1 MIIDL
6 KARDSIFQTEGQFEV
21 KSIGIDTS
29 NINKAIFMLTHKLY
43 SNPLESFLREIV
55 SNGWDSH
62 VVANKKDE
70 PVVITIEPNTD
81 GSIDINREP
90 IKLFQDS
97 KSFNISIRDYG
108 TGMAPEDFDQY
119 YMSLL
124 ATTKDTSDELIGGYG
139 IGRFTAITVSSNA
152 LINNYYNGKLYSF
165 LLAKEGVEIKILK
178 LAETDTDEVNGMQ
191 VTVLNVETDLQKIF
205 HGIHKLRFFPNLVIN
220 VPEDYDIFIK
230 KFNDRKITD
239 LGNGMKTCSLTGK
252 ESKFKYSLIRNHI
265 EYLVDDNAGSTTI
278 SYCARMNYISFEV
291 DHKVISV
298 TPNREELQFVNSTL
312 EALFAENETKY
323 AEHLHKHITKL
334 AEATVNP
341 IKDSKDAEFLSIAN
355 FTAFQKTKTQS
366 NTLSDGTCVNDSLR
380 TVFNSLLDSFYFDSD
395 YSFASEALNSTAKW
409 IVDFNNRTTNR
420 NIRGFYVDFCSI
432 YNFNLTEAVV
442 TESQVKVQEREWSS
456 LNKPINL
463 LLSPIRFHPTDY
475 RLLLNSSID
484 NKNTELKRK
493 LRSYVRC
500 SDSKTVYF
508 ICINS
513 RELSK
518 IKIALRNEFRR
529 FCGNSKAAVQ
539 IFDSLLNQLWK
550 EITDIIISEDNLIMD
565 LSSIIGNSSV
575 EPVQGQKIHYDIG
588 DGRWEAELV
597 ENFAQRSG
605 PIYYVDAKE
614 VGADATTS
622 LRPAFL
628 QMKTLF
634 QKHKNKFGIPDR
646 QQITFIIFKSTKN
659 QKDITTGEFGH
670 KFKPISEFFNQHKIT
685 LNILNTIAT
694 RYSNTYR
701 TDVEYR
707 YSDFVKN
714 HFPYL
719 DWSIFIWYNKQLYKY
734 DILTNNKNQW
744 SNVLSVFKFIEKL
757 GFSFREDPRIV
768 NVENL
773 IESFESAYQTDQK
786 IMMDIPGS
794 TTLRVLMDVIKTLP
808 IRITSYRYK
817 QLKEDDEKS
826 IEDLIQ
832 CLT

>member
-70 PVVITIEPNTD
+70 PVVITIEPNID

-205 HGIHKLRFFPNLVIN
+205 YGIHKLRFFPNLVIN
-220 VPEDYDIFIK
+220 VPEYYDIFIEN
-230 KFNDRKITD
+230 FNNRKITD
-239 LGNGMKTCSLTGK
+239 LGNGMKTCSSTGK
-252 ESKFKYSLIRNHI
+252 EFKYLHSVIRNHI
-265 EYLVDDNAGSTTI
+265 EYLVRHASATI
-278 SYCARMNYISFEV
+278 HCADLNKVSFEI
-291 DHKVISV
+291 DHKLIPV

-312 EALFAENETKY
+312 EELLTENETKY

-334 AEATVNP
+334 AEATVNL
-341 IKDSKDAEFLSIAN
+341 IKDSKDAKFLSIAN
-355 FTAFQKTKTQS
+355 FTAFQKTKAQS

-409 IVDFNNRTTNR
+409 IIDFNNRTTNR

-463 LLSPIRFHPTDY
+463 LLSPIRSHPTDY
-475 RLLLNSSID
+475 KILLNSSID

-500 SDSKTVYF
+500 SDRETVYF

-550 EITDIIISEDNLIMD
+550 EITDIIMSEDRLIMN
-565 LSSIIGNSSV
+565 LSSILGNPSV
-575 EPVQGQKIHYDIG
+575 EPVQGQKIYYDIG
-588 DGRWEAELV
+588 AGRWEAELV
-597 ENFAQRSG
+597 KNFAQRSG

-628 QMKTLF
+628 QMKILF
-634 QKHKNKFGIPDR
+634 QKHKNIFGIPDR

-701 TDVEYR
+701 TDVEYH

-719 DWSIFIWYNKQLYKY
+719 DWSIFIWYNKQLCKY
-734 DILTNNKNQW
+734 DTLTNNKKQQGD
-744 SNVLSVFKFIEKL
+744 VLSVFKFIEKL
-757 GFSFREDPRIV
+757 GFSFKEDPRIV

-817 QLKEDDEKS
+817 QLKKDDEKS
-826 IEDLIQ
+826 IEDLIK

>member
-21 KSIGIDTS
+21 KSVGIDTS

-70 PVVITIEPNTD
+70 PVVITIEPNID

-265 EYLVDDNAGSTTI
+265 EYLVDDNADSTTI

-291 DHKVISV
+291 DYKIISV

-312 EALFAENETKY
+312 EALFAENGTKY
-323 AEHLHKHITKL
+323 TEYLHKHITKL
-334 AEATVNP
+334 AEATVNL

-355 FTAFQKTKTQS
+355 FTAFQKTKAQS

-409 IVDFNNRTTNR
+409 IVNFNNRTTNR
-420 NIRGFYVDFCSI
+420 NIRGFHVDFCSI
-432 YNFNLTEAVV
+432 YNFNLTEVVV

-463 LLSPIRFHPTDY
+463 LLSPIRSYPTDY

-518 IKIALRNEFRR
+518 IKIALRNEFRK

-588 DGRWEAELV
+588 DGRWETELV

-622 LRPAFL
+622 LRPKFL

-634 QKHKNKFGIPDR
+634 QKHKNVFGIPDR
-646 QQITFIIFKSTKN
+646 QLITFIIFKSTKN

-670 KFKPISEFFNQHKIT
+670 KFKPISEFFNAHKIT
-685 LNILNTIAT
+685 LNMLDTISK
-694 RYSNTYR
+694 RYPNTYR
-701 TDVEYR
+701 VDVGYYLNFAR
-707 YSDFVKN
+707 DS
-714 HFPYL
+714 FPYL
-719 DWSIFIWYNKQLYKY
+719 DAGIFVWYNKQLAKY
-734 DILTNNKNQW
+734 DTITNEKRQR
-744 SNVLSVFKFIEKL
+744 STIQSIFKFIENL
-757 GFSFREDPRIV
+757 GFEFKEDSRIV

-773 IESFESAYQTDQK
+773 MESLESAYQTDQK

-794 TTLRVLMDVIKTLP
+794 TTLKVLMDVIKTLP

>member
-81 GSIDINREP
+81 GSIDINRDP
-90 IKLFQDS
+90 IELFQAS

-265 EYLVDDNAGSTTI
+265 EYLVDDIAGSTTI

-291 DHKVISV
+291 DYKIISV
-298 TPNREELQFVNSTL
+298 TPNREELQFVDSTL
-312 EALFAENETKY
+312 EALFAENGTKY
-323 AEHLHKHITKL
+323 TEYLHKHITKL
-334 AEATVNP
+334 AEATVNL

-409 IVDFNNRTTNR
+409 IVDFNDRTTNK
-420 NIRGFYVDFCSI
+420 NIRGFHVDSCSI

-442 TESQVKVQEREWSS
+442 TESQVKVQEREWNS
-456 LNKPINL
+456 LNRPINL
-463 LLSPIRFHPTDY
+463 LLSPIRSHPTDY

-550 EITDIIISEDNLIMD
+550 EITDMIISKDNLIMD
-565 LSSIIGNSSV
+565 LSSILGNSSV

-614 VGADATTS
+614 VSSDATIA
-622 LRPAFL
+622 LRPKFL
-628 QMKTLF
+628 AMKTLL
-634 QKHKNKFGIPDR
+634 QKHKNVFGIPDR
-646 QQITFIIFKSTKN
+646 QEITFIIFKSVKN

-670 KFKPISEFFNQHKIT
+670 KFKPISEFFDKHKIIF
-685 LNILNTIAT
+685 NILNTIST
-694 RYSNTYR
+694 RYSNTYNI
-701 TDVEYR
+701 DIEY
-707 YSDFVKN
+707 YSDFVRGS
-714 HFPYL
+714 FPYL
-719 DWSIFIWYNKQLYKY
+719 DWDVFTWYRKQLSKY
-734 DILTNNKNQW
+734 HILTDGRRNASAVGRVFRFMKN
-744 SNVLSVFKFIEKL
+744 L
-757 GFSFREDPRIV
+757 GFEFKEDPRIV

-794 TTLRVLMDVIKTLP
+794 TTLRVLMDVVKTLP

-817 QLKEDDEKS
+817 QLKKDDEKS

>member
-81 GSIDINREP
+81 GSIDINQDP

-139 IGRFTAITVSSNA
+139 VGRFTSITVSSNA

-265 EYLVDDNAGSTTI
+265 EYLVDDNTGSATI

-291 DHKVISV
+291 DHKVMSV

-334 AEATVNP
+334 AEAIVNL

-355 FTAFQKTKTQS
+355 FTAFQKTKAQS
-366 NTLSDGTCVNDSLR
+366 NTLSDGTCVNDSFR
-380 TVFNSLLDSFYFDSD
+380 IAFNSLLDSFYFDSD
-395 YSFASEALNSTAKW
+395 YPFNSKTLEDIAKW
-409 IVDFNNRTTNR
+409 IVDFNDRTANK
-420 NIRGFYVDFCSI
+420 NIRGFHTDFSSI
-432 YNFNLTEAVV
+432 YNFNLTEAIV
-442 TESQVKVQEREWSS
+442 TESQVKLQEREWNS
-456 LNKPINL
+456 LNRPINL
-463 LLSPIRFHPTDY
+463 LLSPIRSHPTDY
-475 RLLLNSSID
+475 RILLNSSID

-500 SDSKTVYF
+500 SDSKTVSF

-550 EITDIIISEDNLIMD
+550 EITDIIISEDRLIMN
-565 LSSIIGNSSV
+565 LSSILGNFSV

-588 DGRWEAELV
+588 NGKWETELV

-628 QMKTLF
+628 AMKTLF
-634 QKHKNKFGIPDR
+634 QQHKNVFGIPDR
-646 QQITFIIFKSTKN
+646 QQITFIIFKSVKN

-670 KFKPISEFFNQHKIT
+670 KFKPISEFFDKHKIIF
-685 LNILNTIAT
+685 NILNTIST

-701 TDVEYR
+701 TDVAYH
-707 YSDFVKN
+707 YSVFVKN

-734 DILTNNKNQW
+734 DILTNNKNPRRH
-744 SNVLSVFKFIEKL
+744 VLDVFKFIEKL
-757 GFSFREDPRIV
+757 GFSFKEDPRIV

>member
-70 PVVITIEPNTD
+70 PVVITIEPNVD
-81 GSIDINREP
+81 GSIDIDADP
-90 IKLFQDS
+90 IELFQDS
-97 KSFNISIRDYG
+97 KFYNISIRDYG

-230 KFNDRKITD
+230 KFNDRKIVD

-252 ESKFKYSLIRNHI
+252 EFKFKYSLIRNHI
-265 EYLVDDNAGSTTI
+265 EYLVDDNSGSSTI
-278 SYCARMNYISFEV
+278 SYCARMNYMSFEV
-291 DHKVISV
+291 DHRTVSV

-312 EALFAENETKY
+312 EALFAENEVKY
-323 AEHLHKHITKL
+323 AEYLHRHIEKL
-334 AEATVNP
+334 AESTVNM
-341 IKDSKDAEFLSIAN
+341 IKDSKNSEFLSIAN
-355 FTAFQKTKTQS
+355 FTAFQKTKAQS
-366 NTLSDGTCVNDSLR
+366 NTLSDGTYVNDSFR
-380 TVFNSLLDSFYFDSD
+380 IAFNSLLDSYYFDSD
-395 YSFASEALNSTAKW
+395 YSPSEMLNDITDW
-409 IVDFNNRTTNR
+409 IISFNDRSTNR
-420 NIRGFYVDFCSI
+420 NIRGFRRVGDYH
-432 YNFNLTEAVV
+432 NPTFNLTEAIVS
-442 TESQVKVQEREWSS
+442 ESQVKVQEGDWKS
-456 LNKPINL
+456 LNRTLNL
-463 LLSPIRFHPTDY
+463 LLSATRPYSSYTI
-475 RLLLNSSID
+475 LLNDSID
-484 NKNTELKRK
+484 SKNVELKRK
-493 LRSYVRC
+493 LRDYVRR
-500 SDSKTVYF
+500 SSGKIVNF
-508 ICINS
+508 ICISS
-513 RELSK
+513 RELAKVK
-518 IKIALRNEFRR
+518 IVLRNDLRR
-529 FCGNSKAAVQ
+529 LCGNSKAAVQ

-550 EITDIIISEDNLIMD
+550 EMTDIIISEDNLIMD
-565 LSSIIGNSSV
+565 LSSILGNSSTR
-575 EPVQGQKIHYDIG
+575 PVQGQKIHYDIG
-588 DGRWEAELV
+588 AGRWETELV
-597 ENFAQRSG
+597 ENFARRRSG
-605 PIYYVDAKE
+605 PTYYVDAKE

-622 LRPAFL
+622 LRPEFL

-634 QKHKNKFGIPDR
+634 QKHKNVFGIPDR
-646 QQITFIIFKSTKN
+646 QEITFIIFKSSKN
-659 QKDITTGEFGH
+659 QKDITTGEFGC
-670 KFKPISEFFNQHKIT
+670 KFKPISEFFDKHKIIF
-685 LNILNTIAT
+685 NILNTISS

-701 TDVEYR
+701 NDVGLSLNFIKE
-707 YSDFVKN
+707 S
-714 HFPYL
+714 FPYL
-719 DWSIFIWYNKQLYKY
+719 DWNVFTWYNKQLSRYHT
-734 DILTNNKNQW
+734 LTNEQRNM
-744 SNVLSVFKFIEKL
+744 SMVESVFRFMKKL
-757 GFSFREDPRIV
+757 GFEFKEDSRIV

-773 IESFESAYQTDQK
+773 IESFESAYQIDQK
-786 IMMDIPGS
+786 IKDLPDSI
-794 TTLRVLMDVIKTLP
+794 TLRVLMDTLETLP

-817 QLKEDDEKS
+817 RLKQADEKAV
-826 IEDLIQ
+826 ENLIKY
-832 CLT
+832 LT

>member
-291 DHKVISV
+291 DYKIISV

-323 AEHLHKHITKL
+323 TEYLHKHITKL
-334 AEATVNP
+334 AEATVNL
-341 IKDSKDAEFLSIAN
+341 IKDLKDAEFLSIAN

-380 TVFNSLLDSFYFDSD
+380 TAFNSLLDYFYFDSD

-420 NIRGFYVDFCSI
+420 NIRDFYVDFCSI

-456 LNKPINL
+456 INKPINL
-463 LLSPIRFHPTDY
+463 LLSLIRSHPTDY

-550 EITDIIISEDNLIMD
+550 KITDIIISEDNLIMD

-628 QMKTLF
+628 EMKTLF
-634 QKHKNKFGIPDR
+634 QKHKNVFGIPDR
-646 QQITFIIFKSTKN
+646 QLITFIIFKSTKN

-670 KFKPISEFFNQHKIT
+670 KFKPISEFFDKHKII
-685 LNILNTIAT
+685 LNILNTIFT
-694 RYSNTYR
+694 RYRNTYNI
-701 TDVEYR
+701 DIGY
-707 YSDFVKN
+707 YSDFVRGS
-714 HFPYL
+714 FPYL
-719 DWSIFIWYNKQLYKY
+719 DWDVFTWYRKQLSKY
-734 DILTNNKNQW
+734 HILTDGKRNA
-744 SNVLSVFKFIEKL
+744 SMVGSVFRFMKNL
-757 GFSFREDPRIV
+757 GFEFKEDPRIV

-773 IESFESAYQTDQK
+773 IESFESAYQIDQK
-786 IMMDIPGS
+786 IKDLPDSI
-794 TTLRVLMDVIKTLP
+794 TLRVLMDTLKTLP

-817 QLKEDDEKS
+817 RLKQADEKAV
-826 IEDLIQ
+826 ENLIKY
-832 CLT
+832 LT

>member
-70 PVVITIEPNTD
+70 PVVITIEPNID

-291 DHKVISV
+291 DYKIISV
-298 TPNREELQFVNSTL
+298 TPNREELQFVDSTL

-323 AEHLHKHITKL
+323 TEYLHKHITKL
-334 AEATVNP
+334 AEATVNL

-380 TVFNSLLDSFYFDSD
+380 TAFNSLLDSFYFDSD

-420 NIRGFYVDFCSI
+420 NIRGFYVDFRSI
-432 YNFNLTEAVV
+432 YNFNLTKAVV

-463 LLSPIRFHPTDY
+463 LLSPIRSHPTDY

-622 LRPAFL
+622 LRPEFL

-634 QKHKNKFGIPDR
+634 QKHKNVFGIPDR
-646 QQITFIIFKSTKN
+646 QEITFIIFKSSKN
-659 QKDITTGEFGH
+659 QKDITTGEFGC
-670 KFKPISEFFNQHKIT
+670 KFKPISEFFDKHKIIF
-685 LNILNTIAT
+685 NILNTISS

-701 TDVEYR
+701 NDVGLSLNFIKE
-707 YSDFVKN
+707 S
-714 HFPYL
+714 FPYL
-719 DWSIFIWYNKQLYKY
+719 DWNVFTWYNKQLSRYHT
-734 DILTNNKNQW
+734 LTNEQRNM
-744 SNVLSVFKFIEKL
+744 SMVESVFRFMKKL
-757 GFSFREDPRIV
+757 GFEFKEDSRIV

-773 IESFESAYQTDQK
+773 IESFESAYQIDQK
-786 IMMDIPGS
+786 IKDLPDSI
-794 TTLRVLMDVIKTLP
+794 TLRVLMDTLETLP

-817 QLKEDDEKS
+817 RLKQADEKAV
-826 IEDLIQ
+826 ENLIKY
-832 CLT
+832 LT

>member
-62 VVANKKDE
+62 IVANKKDE

-81 GSIDINREP
+81 GSVDIEKDP
-90 IKLFQDS
+90 AELFRHS

-178 LAETDTDEVNGMQ
+178 LAETSTDEVNGMQ
-191 VTVLNVETDLQKIF
+191 VTVLNVEANLHRIF
-205 HGIHKLRFFPNLVIN
+205 TGIHKLRFFPNLVIN

-239 LGNGMKTCSLTGK
+239 IGNGMKTCSLTGK

-265 EYLVDDNAGSTTI
+265 EYLVDDNSNSSTI

-291 DHKVISV
+291 DHRIVSV
-298 TPNREELQFVNSTL
+298 TPNREELQFGSSTL
-312 EALFAENETKY
+312 ESLFAENEVKY
-323 AEHLHKHITKL
+323 AEYLHKHIEKL
-334 AEATVNP
+334 AEATVNL
-341 IKDSKDAEFLSIAN
+341 IKDSEETEFLSVKN
-355 FTAFQKTKTQS
+355 FVAFQKTKAQS
-366 NTLSDGTCVNDSLR
+366 NTLSDGTCVIDSFK
-380 TVFNSLLDSFYFDSD
+380 TAFNSLLDSFYFDSD
-395 YSFASEALNSTAKW
+395 YSPSKMLNDITDW
-409 IVDFNNRTTNR
+409 IIKFSDRKTSND
-420 NIRGFYVDFCSI
+420 IRSFCSI
-432 YNFNLTEAVV
+432 NSSLIYDFNLTQAVV
-442 TESQVKVQEREWSS
+442 SESQVKVQEAGKNS
-456 LNKPINL
+456 LRSTLNL
-463 LLSPIRFHPTDY
+463 FLDATRSYSNYAIAI
-475 RLLLNSSID
+475 LLNDFID
-484 NKNTELKRK
+484 SKNAELKRK
-493 LRSYVRC
+493 LRDYVRY
-500 SDSKTVYF
+500 SGDKSINF

-513 RELSK
+513 KELLRVK
-518 IKIALRNEFRR
+518 LALRETLREY
-529 FCGNSKAAVQ
+529 CGDSKVAVQ
-539 IFDSLLNQLWK
+539 IFDSLLNRLWK
-550 EITDIIISEDNLIMD
+550 EIADMIMSENNLIMN
-565 LSSIIGNSSV
+565 LSDILGNSSIK
-575 EPVQGQKIHYDIG
+575 PIQDQKIHYDIG
-588 DGRWEAELV
+588 DGRWETEPI
-597 ENFAQRSG
+597 ENFARRSG

-614 VGADATTS
+614 VDANATTD
-622 LRPAFL
+622 LRPKFL

-634 QKHKNKFGIPDR
+634 QTYKNVFGIPDR
-646 QQITFIIFKSTKN
+646 QQITFIIFKSAKN

-685 LNILNTIAT
+685 LNILNTVITKYSDT
-694 RYSNTYR
+694 RKF
-701 TDVEYR
+701 DVVY
-707 YSDFVKN
+707 YSDFVRK

-719 DWSIFIWYNKQLYKY
+719 DWNVFIWYSKQLHKR
-734 DILTNNKNQW
+734 DTLANDKIRQ
-744 SNVLSVFKFIEKL
+744 SNVLATFKFIKKL
-757 GFSFREDPRIV
+757 GFEFKEDPRIV

-773 IESFESAYQTDQK
+773 MESFESVYQTDQK
-786 IMMDIPGS
+786 IMMDILGS

-817 QLKEDDEKS
+817 GLKEADEKS
-826 IEDLIQ
+826 IENLIK

>member
-81 GSIDINREP
+81 GSIDINQDP

-139 IGRFTAITVSSNA
+139 VGRFTSITVSSNA

-252 ESKFKYSLIRNHI
+252 EYKFKYSLIRNHI
-265 EYLVDDNAGSTTI
+265 EYLVDDNTDSATI

-291 DHKVISV
+291 DHKVMSV

-323 AEHLHKHITKL
+323 AEHLHKRITKL
-334 AEATVNP
+334 AEATVNL

-355 FTAFQKTKTQS
+355 FTAFQKTKAQS
-366 NTLSDGTCVNDSLR
+366 NTLSDGTCVNDSFR
-380 TVFNSLLDSFYFDSD
+380 IAFNSLLDSFYFDSD
-395 YSFASEALNSTAKW
+395 YPFNSKTLEDIAKW
-409 IVDFNNRTTNR
+409 IVDFNDRTANK
-420 NIRGFYVDFCSI
+420 NIRGFHTDFSSI
-432 YNFNLTEAVV
+432 YNFNLTEAIV
-442 TESQVKVQEREWSS
+442 TESQVKLQERDWSS
-456 LNKPINL
+456 LSKTLNL
-463 LLSPIRFHPTDY
+463 LLNATRSYSNYTI
-475 RLLLNSSID
+475 LLNDSVDS
-484 NKNTELKRK
+484 KNVELKRK
-493 LRSYVRC
+493 LRDYVRC
-500 SDSKTVYF
+500 SDDKSINF

-513 RELSK
+513 RELLK
-518 IKIALRNEFRR
+518 VKLALRETLRR
-529 FCGNSKAAVQ
+529 SCGNSKAAVQ

-550 EITDIIISEDNLIMD
+550 EITDIIISEDRLIMN
-565 LSSIIGNSSV
+565 LSSILGNFSV

-588 DGRWEAELV
+588 NGKWETELV

-628 QMKTLF
+628 EMKTLF
-634 QKHKNKFGIPDR
+634 QQHKNVFGIPGR
-646 QQITFIIFKSTKN
+646 QQITFIIFKSVKN

-670 KFKPISEFFNQHKIT
+670 KFKPISEFFDKHKIIF
-685 LNILNTIAT
+685 NILNTIST

-701 TDVEYR
+701 TDVAYH
-707 YSDFVKN
+707 YSVFVKN

-734 DILTNNKNQW
+734 DILTNNKNQR

>member
-21 KSIGIDTS
+21 KSVGIDTS

-70 PVVITIEPNTD
+70 PVVITIEPNID

-191 VTVLNVETDLQKIF
+191 VTVLNVETGLQKIF

-291 DHKVISV
+291 DYKIISV
-298 TPNREELQFVNSTL
+298 TPNREELQFVDSTL
-312 EALFAENETKY
+312 EALFAENGTKY
-323 AEHLHKHITKL
+323 TEYLHKHITKL
-334 AEATVNP
+334 AEATVNL

-355 FTAFQKTKTQS
+355 FTAFQKTKAQS

-395 YSFASEALNSTAKW
+395 YSFASDALNSTAKW

-463 LLSPIRFHPTDY
+463 LLSPIRSYPTDY

-518 IKIALRNEFRR
+518 IKIALRNEFRK

-605 PIYYVDAKE
+605 PIYYIDAKE
-614 VGADATTS
+614 VDSSANIA
-622 LRPAFL
+622 LRPKFL
-628 QMKTLF
+628 AMKTLF
-634 QKHKNKFGIPDR
+634 QQHKNVFGIPDR
-646 QQITFIIFKSTKN
+646 HQITFIIFKTVKN
-659 QKDITTGEFGH
+659 QKDITTGEFGQ
-670 KFKPISEFFNQHKIT
+670 KFKPISEFFDQHKIT
-685 LNILNTIAT
+685 LSVLNTIII

-701 TDVEYR
+701 VDVGY
-707 YSDFVKN
+707 YSDFVKK

-734 DILTNNKNQW
+734 DTLTNDKRQK
-744 SNVLSVFKFIEKL
+744 SDVLSIFKFIEKL
-757 GFSFREDPRIV
+757 GFSFKEDPRIV

>member
-178 LAETDTDEVNGMQ
+178 LAETETDEVNGMQ
-191 VTVLNVETDLQKIF
+191 VTVLNVETNLQKIF

-291 DHKVISV
+291 DYKIISV
-298 TPNREELQFVNSTL
+298 TPNREELQFVDSTL
-312 EALFAENETKY
+312 EALFAENGTKY
-323 AEHLHKHITKL
+323 TEYLHKHITKL
-334 AEATVNP
+334 AEATVNL
-341 IKDSKDAEFLSIAN
+341 IKDSKDAKFLSIAN
-355 FTAFQKTKTQS
+355 FTAFQKTKAQS

-380 TVFNSLLDSFYFDSD
+380 TVFNSLLDSFYFDSN
-395 YSFASEALNSTAKW
+395 YSFDSETLNDIAKW

-463 LLSPIRFHPTDY
+463 LLSPIRSYPTYY

-622 LRPAFL
+622 LRPEFL

-634 QKHKNKFGIPDR
+634 QKHKNVFGIPDR

-694 RYSNTYR
+694 RYSNTHR

-734 DILTNNKNQW
+734 DILTNNKYQP

-757 GFSFREDPRIV
+757 GFSFKEDPRIV

-817 QLKEDDEKS
+817 QLKENDEKS

>member
-62 VVANKKDE
+62 VVADKKDE

-81 GSIDINREP
+81 GSIDIDREP
-90 IKLFQDS
+90 TKLFQDS

-108 TGMAPEDFDQY
+108 TGMTPEDFDQY

-191 VTVLNVETDLQKIF
+191 VTVLNVETALQKIF

-220 VPEDYDIFIK
+220 VSEDYDIFIK
-230 KFNDRKITD
+230 RFNNRKIVD
-239 LGNGMKTCSLTGK
+239 LGNGMKRCSLTGK

-265 EYLVDDNAGSTTI
+265 EYLVDDNSDSSTI

-291 DHKVISV
+291 DHRIVSV
-298 TPNREELQFVNSTL
+298 TPNREELQFVSSTL
-312 EALFAENETKY
+312 ESLFAENEVKY
-323 AEHLHKHITKL
+323 AEYLHKHIEKL
-334 AEATVNP
+334 AEATVNL
-341 IKDSKDAEFLSIAN
+341 IKDSGETEFLSVKN
-355 FTAFQKTKTQS
+355 FVAFQKTKAQS
-366 NTLSDGTCVNDSLR
+366 NTLSDGTCVTDSLKA
-380 TVFNSLLDSFYFDSD
+380 TFNSLLDSFYFDSD
-395 YSFASEALNSTAKW
+395 YSTSEMLNDITDWIIKFNDRRTNNDIRSFYSLNSS
-409 IVDFNNRTTNR
+409 
-420 NIRGFYVDFCSI
+420 SI

-442 TESQVKVQEREWSS
+442 SESQVKVQEGGKNSLSS
-456 LNKPINL
+456 TLNLFLDVTRSYSNYTI
-463 LLSPIRFHPTDY
+463 
-475 RLLLNSSID
+475 LLNDFID
-484 NKNTELKRK
+484 SQNVELKRK
-493 LRSYVRC
+493 LRDYVRY
-500 SDSKTVYF
+500 SDDKRINF

-513 RELSK
+513 KELLK
-518 IKIALRNEFRR
+518 VKLALRETLREY
-529 FCGNSKAAVQ
+529 CGDSKAAVQ
-539 IFDSLLNQLWK
+539 IFDSMLNQLWK
-550 EITDIIISEDNLIMD
+550 EIADILMSGDRLMMS
-565 LSSIIGNSSV
+565 LSDILGNSSIK
-575 EPVQGQKIHYDIG
+575 PIQGQKIHYDIG
-588 DGRWEAELV
+588 DGRWETKPI
-597 ENFAQRSG
+597 ENFARRSG

-614 VGADATTS
+614 VDANATTD
-622 LRPAFL
+622 LRPKFL

-634 QKHKNKFGIPDR
+634 QVYKNVFGIPDR
-646 QQITFIIFKSTKN
+646 QQITFIIFKSAKN

-685 LNILNTIAT
+685 LNILNTVIT
-694 RYSNTYR
+694 KYSNTSKF
-701 TDVEYR
+701 DVVY
-707 YSDFVKN
+707 YSDFVRK

-719 DWSIFIWYNKQLYKY
+719 DWNVFIWYSKQLHKR
-734 DILTNNKNQW
+734 DTLANDKKQQ
-744 SNVLSVFKFIEKL
+744 SNVLGTFKFIKKL
-757 GFSFREDPRIV
+757 GFEFKEDPRIV

-773 IESFESAYQTDQK
+773 MESFESAYQTDQK
-786 IMMDIPGS
+786 ILMGIPGS
-794 TTLRVLMDVIKTLP
+794 TTLRVLMDVLKTLP

-817 QLKEDDEKS
+817 GLKEADEKS
-826 IEDLIQ
+826 IENLIK

>member
-43 SNPLESFLREIV
+43 SNPLESFLREIA

-298 TPNREELQFVNSTL
+298 TPNREELQFVDSTL

-334 AEATVNP
+334 AEATVNL

-355 FTAFQKTKTQS
+355 FIAFQKTKKQS
-366 NTLSDGTCVNDSLR
+366 NTLSDGTCVNDSFR
-380 TVFNSLLDSFYFDSD
+380 IAFNSLLDSFYFDSD
-395 YSFASEALNSTAKW
+395 YSSASEALNNITKW
-409 IVDFNNRTTNR
+409 ICDFNDRTI
-420 NIRGFYVDFCSI
+420 IRGFHTADLPSI
-432 YNFNLTEAVV
+432 YDFNLTEAVV
-442 TESQVKVQEREWSS
+442 SESQVKVQERGRNS
-456 LNKPINL
+456 LNKTVNL
-463 LLSPIRFHPTDY
+463 LLNTARSYSSNYTI
-475 RLLLNSSID
+475 LLNSSID
-484 NKNTELKRK
+484 SKNTELKRE
-493 LRSYVRC
+493 LRNYVRC
-500 SDSKTVYF
+500 SSDKTVNF
-508 ICINS
+508 ICISS
-513 RELSK
+513 RELAQVK
-518 IKIALRNEFRR
+518 TVLRNDLRK
-529 FCGNSKAAVQ
+529 FCGSSKVATQV
-539 IFDSLLNQLWK
+539 FDSILNEIWK
-550 EITDIIISEDNLIMD
+550 EIVDIIVSKERLVTD
-565 LSSIIGNSSV
+565 LSDIITESSV
-575 EPVQGQKIHYDIG
+575 KTIQGQKIHYDIG
-588 DGRWEAELV
+588 AGRWETEPV
-597 ENFAQRSG
+597 ENFVRRRSG
-605 PIYYVDAKE
+605 PTYYVDAKE
-614 VGADATTS
+614 VDSDANTI
-622 LRPAFL
+622 LRPEFL
-628 QMKTLF
+628 NMKTLF
-634 QKHKNKFGIPDR
+634 QQNKNVFGIPDR
-646 QQITFIIFKSTKN
+646 QQITFIIFKTVKN
-659 QKDITTGEFGH
+659 QKDITTGEFGQ
-670 KFKPISEFFNQHKIT
+670 KFKPISEFFDQHKIT
-685 LNILNTIAT
+685 LSVLNTIII
-694 RYSNTYR
+694 RYNNTYR
-701 TDVEYR
+701 VDVGY
-707 YSDFVKN
+707 YSDFVKK

-734 DILTNNKNQW
+734 DTLTNDKRQK
-744 SNVLSVFKFIEKL
+744 SDVLSIFKFIEKL
-757 GFSFREDPRIV
+757 GFSFKEDSRII

-773 IESFESAYQTDQK
+773 IESFESAYQIDQK
-786 IMMDIPGS
+786 IVMDIPGS

-808 IRITSYRYK
+808 IRITSHRYK
-817 QLKEDDEKS
+817 ELKENDEKS
-826 IEDLIQ
+826 IENLIK